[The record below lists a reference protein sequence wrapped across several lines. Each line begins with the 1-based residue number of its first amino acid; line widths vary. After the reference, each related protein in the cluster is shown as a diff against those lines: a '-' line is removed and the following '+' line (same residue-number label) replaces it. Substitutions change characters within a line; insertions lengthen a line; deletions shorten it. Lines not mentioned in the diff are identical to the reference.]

1 MDSGLQG
8 RVALVTGGSRGIGL
22 AVATRLLSE
31 GVNVALL
38 ARDTDGLNRAARS
51 LGAPDGALMTVT
63 ADLTDRE
70 SVAEAVAR
78 VVAWHGRL
86 DIVVNN
92 AGPQLRP
99 APIAESD
106 DEALL
111 TALHTKLV
119 GMWRVSKAV
128 IPSLPSDGTG
138 RVINIAGVT
147 AMHPVPGGSI
157 TGITN
162 TAVRAFTKYLALE
175 LAGRKVLVNS
185 VSPGFCNTDGWMQRL
200 KAMGEAQGRSADEVQ
215 KGMTDSLGIALGR
228 WSDEREIADV
238 VTFLASD
245 QASYITGQTIG
256 VDGGLDKAVV

>member
-1 MDSGLQG
+1 
-8 RVALVTGGSRGIGL
+8 
-22 AVATRLLSE
+22 
-31 GVNVALL
+31 VALL
-38 ARDTDGLNRAARS
+38 ARDGDVLERAAGS
-51 LGAPDGALMTVT
+51 LGAPDGALLTVS
-63 ADLTDRE
+63 ADLTDAE
-70 SVAEAVAR
+70 SVREAVAR
-78 VVAWHGRL
+78 VVGWHGGVN
-86 DIVVNN
+86 IVVNN

-111 TALHTKLV
+111 MALDTKLV

-128 IPSLPSDGTG
+128 IPSLPDDGTG

-175 LAGRKVLVNS
+175 LAGRRVLVNS
-185 VSPGFCNTDGWMQRL
+185 VSPGFCNTDGWLQRL
-200 KAMGEAQGRSADEVQ
+200 AAMGEAQGRSADEVQ
-215 KGMTDSLGIALGR
+215 KGMTDGLGIALGR
-228 WSDEREIADV
+228 WSEEHEIADAV
-238 VTFLASD
+238 AFLASD